1 MKALSLAV
9 TGMVTEYVIPSFK
22 KIDSFLEEWSI
33 DIKDQRE
40 LFLAIANVLREN
52 KRYCTII
59 ITSSSVILYLVSF
72 FRFHHDFCLL
82 LYTSSL
88 VKESLKFL
96 TKYLATFSNEDT
108 LDEAKEEAVRAVIE
122 FVKASSIFQVFV
134 KA

>member
-96 TKYLATFSNEDT
+96 TKYLTTFSKEDAQA
-108 LDEAKEEAVRAVIE
+108 LGEAKEEAVRAVIE
-122 FVKASSIFQVFV
+122 FVKAPNIFQVS
-134 KA
+134 